1 VGEASRWFRL
11 KTGKARLMNCKNV
24 SEILIEFLSGELP
37 PEQLELVTG
46 HIDTCRYCQ
55 QELSVI
61 RDIESSLKCAFEE
74 KAAVSEIPEN
84 TLDNIKQQIVLEEQ
98 EVNKSSIFE
107 KVQEMPAMLSQKI
120 SSLNLVLPNR
130 KFIFAGALVISIL
143 VILLLGIPVL
153 LESNDGL
160 AAYAVALKDPQL
172 QNVLVSNSFV
182 APDESSVKVINY
194 HDAGGKPQ
202 AFVAFH
208 PHSSFLIVADVDMST
223 KSLNKLNTLDLDD
236 QTSQEVI
243 ATAGND
249 ARIQALLEQ
258 GAIISNLY
266 PTYVFYEMETVN
278 PEGEVYKKA
287 NIDFIIQLRI
297 TIGSSEYMAIYDVNT
312 SRVTTVVTASEM
324 NLS

>member
-1 VGEASRWFRL
+1 
-11 KTGKARLMNCKNV
+11 MNCKNV
-24 SEILIEFLSGELP
+24 SEILIEYISGELS
-37 PEQLELVTG
+37 PEQLELATR
-46 HIDTCRYCQ
+46 HIGSCQYCQ

-74 KAAVSEIPEN
+74 KTATFKIPEN
-84 TLDNIKQQIVLEEQ
+84 TLDNIKQQIALEEQ
-98 EVNKSSIFE
+98 EVNKQDIFE
-107 KVQEMPAMLSQKI
+107 KVREMPAMLSQKI
-120 SSLNLVLPNR
+120 SSLNLPLPNR

-143 VILLLGIPVL
+143 VIFVLGIPVL
-153 LESNDGL
+153 LENNDGL
-160 AAYAVALKDPQL
+160 TAYAVALKDPQL
-172 QNVLVSNSFV
+172 QSVLVSNSFV

-194 HDAGGKPQ
+194 QDAGGKPQ

-266 PTYVFYEMETVN
+266 PTYVFNETEIVT
-278 PEGEVYKKA
+278 PEGEVCKEA
-287 NIDFIIQLRI
+287 SIDFIVGLVLLF
-297 TIGSSEYMAIYDVNT
+297 S
-312 SRVTTVVTASEM
+312 
-324 NLS
+324 